1 MNEKFSVEKL
11 FIKVLILIPL
21 LYIGIGWYIG
31 INYGCKP
38 LVFGPYTDIPVV
50 VRTGLLGSSLEDV
63 SGAKAMMMVVPLNE
77 AKKGNTEDASY
88 YKKEGSFEVPGSWKF
103 VGPDHETMFNLT
115 GRYSRA
121 V

>member
-21 LYIGIGWYIG
+21 LYICLGWYIG

-38 LVFGPYTDIPVV
+38 IIFGPYPDIPVV

-77 AKKGNTEDASY
+77 AEKGN
-88 YKKEGSFEVPGSWKF
+88 G
-103 VGPDHETMFNLT
+103 L
-115 GRYSRA
+115 GRYPG
-121 V
+121 